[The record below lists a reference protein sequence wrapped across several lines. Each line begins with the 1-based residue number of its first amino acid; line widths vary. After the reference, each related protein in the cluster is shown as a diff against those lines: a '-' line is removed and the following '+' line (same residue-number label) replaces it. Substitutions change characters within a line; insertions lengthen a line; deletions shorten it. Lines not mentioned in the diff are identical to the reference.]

1 MEFDNKMPTSATY
14 ISHTTTT
21 PRPNHLPI
29 STQPTPTIPLPLL
42 QPTPTLP
49 VPPLPPPTHP
59 LTVQPTHQPFVSFA
73 ETKNDAA
80 QTA

>member
-1 MEFDNKMPTSATY
+1 MDTYGLFINSLKIYMEFDNKMPTSATY
-14 ISHTTTT
+14 ISLTTTT

-49 VPPLPPPTHP
+49 VPPLPLPPPAHP
-59 LTVQPTHQPFVSFA
+59 DSS
-73 ETKNDAA
+73 
-80 QTA
+80 